1 MSRCIPF
8 QEMIAEGHPEKAV
21 VELLREFAR
30 DPGYLGAI
38 YNLGLAFDAM
48 GRGELAQGTY
58 RLYLE
63 LAPDGYWTSQAKAKL
78 VESSSATREEE

>member
-1 MSRCIPF
+1 
-8 QEMIAEGHPEKAV
+8 MIVEGHPEKAV
-21 VELLREFAR
+21 VGLLREFAR

-48 GRGELAQGTY
+48 GRGELAQETY
-58 RLYLE
+58 RLYVE

-78 VESSSATREEE
+78 VESNGATREEE